1 MKVTILVSGRF
12 HAFNLAEEL
21 HKKNIL
27 HLLVTSYPKFLISN
41 YLIPSRKIITIFS
54 KELIERTMAKLN
66 MFKLFRHLYYY
77 INSYFDFLASK
88 KIDYKQ
94 SDIIIGWAGACKTTF
109 LKAKKYNQCL
119 KILERG
125 SSHIEYQNNILL
137 EEYKLLGLST
147 MGISSKLI
155 KRELEEYSLA
165 DYISVPSTFSKNSFL
180 KMGTDPKK
188 IIQIPYGVNLNDFKP
203 GQKSDK
209 IFRIISTG
217 SVSVR
222 KGNIYLLKAFS
233 ELNLKNSELIFVGPI
248 DHEMKI
254 VIKAF
259 ANENKIKFLG
269 QKPQKFLRTYYINS
283 SIFVINSIEE
293 GLAMVQ
299 AQAMACGL
307 PVICTTNSGGED
319 IVDHNKNGF
328 VCPIRDIQELKKR
341 ILFFY
346 ENSKYLDEFSRSA
359 LIKARNFLSWENYG
373 SKIVEKYKSLI
384 EVRI

>member
-1 MKVTILVSGRF
+1 MKVTIVVPGRF

-21 HKKNIL
+21 HKRKVL
-27 HLLVTSYPKFLISN
+27 YSLVTSYPKFLISN
-41 YLIPSRKIITIFS
+41 YLIPSSKIKTIFS
-54 KELIERTMAKLN
+54 KELIERTIAKLN
-66 MFKLFRHLYYY
+66 MIKLFRHLYYY
-77 INSYFDFLASK
+77 INVYFDFLASK
-88 KIDYKQ
+88 KIDYKKN
-94 SDIIIGWAGACKTTF
+94 DIIIGWAGACKITF
-109 LKAKKYNQCL
+109 LKAKKYNHCL
-119 KILERG
+119 KIVERG
-125 SSHIEYQNNILL
+125 SSHIKYQNNILL

-147 MGISSKLI
+147 KGTSSKLI
-155 KRELEEYSLA
+155 ERELEEYSLA

-188 IIQIPYGVNLNDFKP
+188 LIQIPYGVNLNDFKP
-203 GQKSDK
+203 GQKSDN

-248 DHEMKI
+248 DNEMQS
-254 VIKAF
+254 VIKVF
-259 ANENKIKFLG
+259 ANENRIKFLG
-269 QKPQKFLRTYYINS
+269 QKPQKFLRKFYINS

-328 VCPIRDIQELKKR
+328 VCQIRDTQELKKK

-346 ENSKYLDEFSRSA
+346 ENSKNLDEFSRSA
-359 LIKARNFLSWENYG
+359 LSKARNFLSWEDYG
-373 SKIVEKYKSLI
+373 SRVIEKYMSLI
-384 EVRI
+384 KV